1 MQQQLNLQ
9 REAAWEQRQADYQA
23 NINAH
28 NKSADSTYC
37 HGCGELLIGRDW
49 YELFEWNLDD
59 FGHCRFCGN
68 RCAGVF
74 SSQPGKWGAKS
85 QRVII

>member
-1 MQQQLNLQ
+1 LV
-9 REAAWEQRQADYQA
+9 
-23 NINAH
+23 
-28 NKSADSTYC
+28 
-37 HGCGELLIGRDW
+37 GRDW
-49 YELFEWNLDD
+49 YELSEWNLDD